1 MIFFRVTQNI
11 NIKTTDGTLIL
22 YNKFKTPSNLE
33 NDTVY
38 ITTENDFNDLK
49 KVFENVEKD
58 KYKTRLL
65 KESKVRELENFPIE
79 LGVSNNNEYLKSLDY
94 ENNTQEKLIKTNQ
107 KVMNLFDDSQKVD
120 IFKQVKAKKK
130 DEVSIAI
137 IGGLGKS
144 IGQMISSSTA
154 LRILFDKLSQVYKS
168 IKLDLYIDASNNSFY
183 SRDKQIYLKQ
193 SFINEVLPLS
203 LTSKKLCTYD
213 YFIDNSSVLE
223 KMLSFEVLNNVDA
236 WLYKFGIDYKS
247 IPDFTKHNEL
257 HSSKIVVQDKL
268 KDKIKSLKRKGKIVL
283 FHPFSASI
291 EKTIPQN
298 IASSMLKKM
307 ISEMEDYTII
317 SVLNID
323 SKISDDNFVNLA
335 RESKN
340 INDFIYI
347 VSNADSIITTDTST
361 LHISDA
367 FMIPTVVLS
376 TDVQIDKRIKYYN
389 NVKAIKIK
397 DKSKSLSKF
406 IYDNDSLT
414 LYKHKAW
421 EKLKISK
428 IIKLLESF

>member
-49 KVFENVEKD
+49 KVFENVDKD

>member
-49 KVFENVEKD
+49 KVFENVDKD

-65 KESKVRELENFPIE
+65 KENKVRELENFPIE

-120 IFKQVKAKKK
+120 IFKQLKAKKN

-247 IPDFTKHNEL
+247 ISDFSKHNEL
-257 HSSKIVVQDKL
+257 HSNKIVVQDKL

-283 FHPFSASI
+283 FHPFSASV

-298 IASSMLKKM
+298 IASSMLKNLITK
-307 ISEMEDYTII
+307 IEDYTIV

-323 SKISDDNFVNLA
+323 SKISDDRFVNLS
-335 RESKN
+335 RESKTV
-340 INDFIYI
+340 NDFIYI
-347 VSNADSIITTDTST
+347 VSNMDSIITTDTST
-361 LHISDA
+361 FHISDA

-376 TDVQIDKRIKYYN
+376 TDVQIDKKIKYYD